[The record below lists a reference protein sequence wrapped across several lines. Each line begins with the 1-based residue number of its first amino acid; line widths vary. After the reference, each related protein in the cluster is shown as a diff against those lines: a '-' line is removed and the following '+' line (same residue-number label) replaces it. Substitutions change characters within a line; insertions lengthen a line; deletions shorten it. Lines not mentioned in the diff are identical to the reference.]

1 MCVPKSINDR
11 GGRGGIFT
19 ENNLPP
25 IVSLYAE
32 LVNLKKLLTSDVEK
46 RKKAGKH
53 NKDFKRGKALMA
65 KIIGLKDKPIN
76 DIIRKYLAKD
86 EKVTLEKMSP
96 VLTDLIAYIEAGHTI
111 DIPLD
116 ETYSAILDQLPC
128 KNIYCDALK
137 QEIDLIWS
145 GKSRKNDLLDI
156 PSVSWLNR
164 GADKLK
170 TILDLNPG
178 QTRNVYA

>member
-1 MCVPKSINDR
+1 MK
-11 GGRGGIFT
+11 
-19 ENNLPP
+19 
-25 IVSLYAE
+25 Y
-32 LVNLKKLLTSDVEK
+32 
-46 RKKAGKH
+46 
-53 NKDFKRGKALMA
+53 
-65 KIIGLKDKPIN
+65 
-76 DIIRKYLAKD
+76 IIRNLAKD

-96 VLTDLIAYIEAGHTI
+96 ILTDLIAYIEGGHTI

-137 QEIDLIWS
+137 QEIDIIWS
-145 GKSRKNDLLDI
+145 GKARKNDLLGI
-156 PSVSWLNR
+156 PSVDWLNY
-164 GADKLK
+164 GADKLA